1 MKKFFAI
8 LVLAIAAT
16 LAFSAC
22 APAADP
28 IVVGENTIILDVR
41 TPAEYNEGH
50 LEGAVNLDVQA
61 PNFLILLGQLPTDG
75 DYIVYCK
82 SGNRSGQATQV
93 MTTKG
98 FTNVTDAGGMQE
110 ASAATG
116 LPIVK

>member
-16 LAFSAC
+16 LALSAC
-22 APAADP
+22 APATDP
-28 IVVGENTIILDVR
+28 IAVGENTIVLDVR

-50 LEGAVNLDVQA
+50 LDGAVNIDFQA
-61 PNFLILLGQLPTDG
+61 PDFLILLGQLPTDG
-75 DYIVYCK
+75 EYILYCR
-82 SGNRSGQATQV
+82 SGNRSAQATQV

-98 FTNVTDAGGMQE
+98 FTNVIDAGGLD
-110 ASAATG
+110 AAAAATG

>member
-8 LVLAIAAT
+8 LALALAAT
-16 LAFSAC
+16 LALAAC

-28 IVVGENTIILDVR
+28 IAVGENTIIVDVR
-41 TPAEYNEGH
+41 TPAEYKEGH
-50 LEGAVNLDVQA
+50 LEGAVNIDVQA

-75 DYIVYCK
+75 DYIVYCH
-82 SGNRSGQATQV
+82 SGNRSAQATQV

-98 FTNVTDAGGMQE
+98 FTHVTDAGGIDK
-110 ASAATG
+110 AAAATG